1 MELERMK
8 NQMASNVSTFV
19 EQETESSWY
28 AIRNFSNQAKPLFM
42 DPCGDSEDELDSFR
56 REEQVL

>member
-19 EQETESSWY
+19 EQETESS
-28 AIRNFSNQAKPLFM
+28 
-42 DPCGDSEDELDSFR
+42 
-56 REEQVL
+56 